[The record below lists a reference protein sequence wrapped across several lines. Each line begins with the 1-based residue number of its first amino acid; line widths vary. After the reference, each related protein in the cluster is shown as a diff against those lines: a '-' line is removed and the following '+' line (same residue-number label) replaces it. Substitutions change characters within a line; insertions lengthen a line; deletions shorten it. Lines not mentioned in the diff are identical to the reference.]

1 MELIKKSFEEIK
13 KTRNQEEINMFLV
26 KLSKNPIE
34 DYLNILEYFI
44 NNLEPEIMN
53 AIKLNLIFLLGEIG
67 KTTALKRE
75 FINFILNMYSTSD
88 RWVRNEIIQTIEKIS
103 NHSQLSEDIINLI
116 ENALNDEY
124 SPIRHNVLKV
134 LLKLEKQP
142 NVRNIF
148 QILNSKEPELVEIG
162 LEVLIKHFPSNNQL
176 FNSLNT
182 SENHR
187 ILKSKAI
194 RTLLLFYFRSI
205 IDLDSFRN
213 FIIKST
219 WLNDFKEKYLKEIE
233 IYERIL
239 LKII

>member
-13 KTRNQEEINMFLV
+13 KTRNQEEINMFLI

>member
-1 MELIKKSFEEIK
+1 MELINKYFEEIK
-13 KTRNQEEINMFLV
+13 KTRNPEDINRFLL
-26 KLSKNPIE
+26 KLIKNPIE
-34 DYLNILEYFI
+34 EHLDFLDFFI
-44 NNLEPEIMN
+44 KNLEHPILD
-53 AIKLNLIFLLGEIG
+53 AINLNLFFLLGEIG
-67 KTTALKRE
+67 KTTALKRD

-103 NHSQLSEDIINLI
+103 NHSQLSEKIINLI

-124 SPIRHNVLKV
+124 IPIKHNSLKI

-148 QILNSKEPELVEIG
+148 QILNSKEPELVELG
-162 LEVLIKHFPSNNQL
+162 LEVLIKHLPSYNQL
-176 FNSLNT
+176 FDSLNT

-194 RTLLLFYFRSI
+194 RVFLMFSFRSLL
-205 IDLDSFRN
+205 DLESFRN
-213 FIIKST
+213 LIIKST

-233 IYERIL
+233 TYEKIL
-239 LKII
+239 LKIV